1 MALTMTG
8 QVDLTAARP
17 QVWNALNDP
26 EVLRACIP
34 GCEALEKTDDTHFS
48 ARTKVA
54 IGPIKA
60 TFSGSVELSDID
72 APNGY
77 KIVGEGRGGIAGS
90 AKAGASVRLEDGP
103 NGGTCLFYEVDAQV
117 GGRIAQLGAR
127 LINGVAKSY
136 ADQFFNNF
144 AQELSR

>member
-8 QVDLTAARP
+8 QVDLDADRVR
-17 QVWNALNDP
+17 VWDALNDP
-26 EVLRACIP
+26 EILRKCIP
-34 GCEALEKTDDTHFS
+34 GCQELEKADDRRFN
-48 ARTKVA
+48 AKTKVA

-77 KIVGEGRGGIAGS
+77 TISGEGRGGIAGS
-90 AKAGASVRLEDGP
+90 AKAGATVKLRDRPE
-103 NGGTCLFYEVDAQV
+103 GGTSLIYDVSADV

-136 ADQFFNNF
+136 ADQFFSSF
-144 AQELSR
+144 AKEIGS